1 MPVARA
7 KFARDDA
14 TMDGRQFEKACDPT
28 VRNECD
34 WSRKV
39 LIRRDQQGVVLLVAI
54 TSADGNFVTAL
65 GAAPAKHGCTSLGL
79 HTSKKPVGLRP
90 VAAVGLKGTLRHLTR
105 LLLISLC
112 GLQQSLSIPEMADLP
127 KPIRERKVRSLDH
140 KQVSNRYR
148 TVMLYVTAN
157 QSSQGMV
164 Q

>member
-1 MPVARA
+1 MTPFGA
-7 KFARDDA
+7 
-14 TMDGRQFEKACDPT
+14 
-28 VRNECD
+28 
-34 WSRKV
+34 
-39 LIRRDQQGVVLLVAI
+39 
-54 TSADGNFVTAL
+54 SA
-65 GAAPAKHGCTSLGL
+65 AKHGCTGLGL
-79 HTSKKPVGLRP
+79 HAGKKPVGLRP
-90 VAAVGLKGTLRHLTR
+90 VAAVRLKGTLRHLTR